1 MEDKTEK
8 KIKESNMSEHDKA
21 VFMAGYALGKG
32 FGRMDM
38 LFKKMRDNIMS
49 VGDNLDKYD

>member
-49 VGDNLDKYD
+49 V